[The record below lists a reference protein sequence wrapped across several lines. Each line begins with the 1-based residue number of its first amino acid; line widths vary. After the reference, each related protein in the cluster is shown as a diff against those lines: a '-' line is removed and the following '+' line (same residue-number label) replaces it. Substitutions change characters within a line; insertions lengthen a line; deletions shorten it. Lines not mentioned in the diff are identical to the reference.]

1 MVSGIKHF
9 YLLQVFFL
17 CLILFF
23 LTAGVYFNL
32 YIFKSFTP
40 ELVFSAALL
49 PAGGALCGGLLSW
62 ICRLEWKLIKVRQW
76 SYLLARKQTSKKKLL
91 KCFLASSFPTLF
103 NNGIIRFKLF

>member
-17 CLILFF
+17 CLIIFF

-62 ICRLEWKLIKVRQW
+62 ICRLEWKLIKVRRW
-76 SYLLARKQTSKKKLL
+76 SYLLAQKQTSKKNFFKV
-91 KCFLASSFPTLF
+91 LF
-103 NNGIIRFKLF
+103 GKFFSNFIQ